1 MLTYLVNN
9 TVCRAFGRGRR
20 CGLLTNINGR
30 LQLPEGNDTVCEV
43 DDTFELYP
51 GVTTSQILA
60 NMPKTG
66 I

>member
-9 TVCRAFGRGRR
+9 TVSRAFGSSRR
-20 CGLLTNINGR
+20 CVLLTTGQP
-30 LQLPEGNDTVCEV
+30 QLPEGNDTVCEV

-60 NMPKTG
+60 NMPSTG